1 MCVMFRA
8 RCAGFCSHVS
18 PVGMHTHSIWKS
30 LPLLIKNGVAFLSVL
45 GLLCINKVLW
55 AIKRCRMMMRAGR
68 RSVIFVCPRCPMLV
82 LGVITPRRGREE
94 QSWGTEEDT
103 VGYDRCNLYACMQ
116 EWCSPVLWVLC
127 SWGAPFSAHTTG
139 SCLALWIPVCKALC
153 WHAAPLLRAAQLS
166 FIDWVELQELGGN
179 AGIRLHWPPDRP
191 EFLAFLLLPLSGS
204 PSGRTLV
211 PGHSGV
217 PCMLP
222 FPPPS
227 LISFPFF

>member
-1 MCVMFRA
+1 MCVIFWA
-8 RCAGFCSHVS
+8 CCTGFCSHVS

-55 AIKRCRMMMRAGR
+55 AIKWCRMMMRAGR
-68 RSVIFVCPRCPMLV
+68 RSVIFVCPHCPMLV
-82 LGVITPRRGREE
+82 LGAITLRRGREE

-166 FIDWVELQELGGN
+166 FIDWVELQELGGKCRN
-179 AGIRLHWPPDRP
+179 KAALATRQTRAPS
-191 EFLAFLLLPLSGS
+191 FLAASLLGF
-204 PSGRTLV
+204 TLRQNL
-211 PGHSGV
+211 GTRA
-217 PCMLP
+217 
-222 FPPPS
+222 
-227 LISFPFF
+227 

>member
-1 MCVMFRA
+1 MFRA

-166 FIDWVELQELGGN
+166 FIDWVELQELGGKCRN
-179 AGIRLHWPPDRP
+179 KAALATRQTRAPS
-191 EFLAFLLLPLSGS
+191 FLAASLLGF
-204 PSGRTLV
+204 TLRQNL
-211 PGHSGV
+211 GTRA
-217 PCMLP
+217 
-222 FPPPS
+222 
-227 LISFPFF
+227 

>member
-1 MCVMFRA
+1 MCVIFWA
-8 RCAGFCSHVS
+8 CCTGFCSHVS

-55 AIKRCRMMMRAGR
+55 AIKWCRMMMRAGR
-68 RSVIFVCPRCPMLV
+68 RSVIFVCPHCPMLV
-82 LGVITPRRGREE
+82 LGAITLRRGREE

-166 FIDWVELQELGGN
+166 FIDWVELQELGGKCRN
-179 AGIRLHWPPDRP
+179 KAALATRQTRVPS
-191 EFLAFLLLPLSGS
+191 FLAASPLGF
-204 PSGRTLV
+204 TLRQNL
-211 PGHSGV
+211 GTRA
-217 PCMLP
+217 
-222 FPPPS
+222 
-227 LISFPFF
+227 

>member
-1 MCVMFRA
+1 MCVIFWA
-8 RCAGFCSHVS
+8 CCTGFCSHVS

-68 RSVIFVCPRCPMLV
+68 RSVIFVCPHCPMLV
-82 LGVITPRRGREE
+82 LGAITLRRGREE

-166 FIDWVELQELGGN
+166 FIDWVELQELGGKCRN
-179 AGIRLHWPPDRP
+179 KAALATRQTRAPS
-191 EFLAFLLLPLSGS
+191 FLAASLLGF
-204 PSGRTLV
+204 TLRQNL
-211 PGHSGV
+211 GTRA
-217 PCMLP
+217 
-222 FPPPS
+222 
-227 LISFPFF
+227 

>member
-1 MCVMFRA
+1 MAAMCVIFWA
-8 RCAGFCSHVS
+8 CCTGFCSHVS

-55 AIKRCRMMMRAGR
+55 AIKWCRMMMRAGR

-166 FIDWVELQELGGN
+166 FIDWVELQELGGKCRN
-179 AGIRLHWPPDRP
+179 KAALATRQTRAPS
-191 EFLAFLLLPLSGS
+191 FLAASLLGF
-204 PSGRTLV
+204 TLRQNL
-211 PGHSGV
+211 GTRA
-217 PCMLP
+217 
-222 FPPPS
+222 
-227 LISFPFF
+227 

>member
-1 MCVMFRA
+1 MFRA

-55 AIKRCRMMMRAGR
+55 AIKWCRMMMRAGR

-166 FIDWVELQELGGN
+166 FIDWVELQELGGKCRN
-179 AGIRLHWPPDRP
+179 KAALATRQTRAPS
-191 EFLAFLLLPLSGS
+191 FLAASLLGF
-204 PSGRTLV
+204 TLRQNL
-211 PGHSGV
+211 GTRA
-217 PCMLP
+217 
-222 FPPPS
+222 
-227 LISFPFF
+227 

>member
-55 AIKRCRMMMRAGR
+55 AIKWCRMMMRAGR
-68 RSVIFVCPRCPMLV
+68 RSVIFVCPHCPMLV
-82 LGVITPRRGREE
+82 LGAITLRRGREE

-166 FIDWVELQELGGN
+166 FIDWVELQELGGKCRN
-179 AGIRLHWPPDRP
+179 KAALATRQTRAPS
-191 EFLAFLLLPLSGS
+191 FLAASLLGF
-204 PSGRTLV
+204 TLRQNL
-211 PGHSGV
+211 GTRA
-217 PCMLP
+217 
-222 FPPPS
+222 
-227 LISFPFF
+227 